1 MPWMGVRMD
10 MRPTVQRTDRRM
22 RVQADAGHSPSHPPP
37 TTPPYILFLS
47 IAKPG
52 RDSVL
57 PLGSCPSA
65 SRACMI
71 DFVYLI
77 LIGRKSQPGS
87 TVVRNAPDFAQLT
100 TYASNKRKFI
110 DLLRDR
116 EDSSCSC
123 RRLELC
129 RVVQHVIPVGFTTEE
144 K

>member
-1 MPWMGVRMD
+1 MGVRMD

-57 PLGSCPSA
+57 PLRSCPSA